1 MDLERAMEFLREQ
14 QAQFAAES
22 HARMSRIEENLAQT
36 IEIGRRTREELR
48 RAVRLGIQEARA
60 ERKRRKE
67 ADEKLAETDAKL
79 AAGQEALRQS
89 LQAFIDSMKQ
99 GRNGHDQN

>member
-1 MDLERAMEFLREQ
+1 MEFLLEQ

-22 HARMSRIEENLAQT
+22 HARMSRIEKTLEETAN
-36 IEIGRRTREELR
+36 IGRTTREELR
-48 RAVRLGIQEARA
+48 RAVRLALQDARA

-99 GRNGHDQN
+99 GRNGHDKN